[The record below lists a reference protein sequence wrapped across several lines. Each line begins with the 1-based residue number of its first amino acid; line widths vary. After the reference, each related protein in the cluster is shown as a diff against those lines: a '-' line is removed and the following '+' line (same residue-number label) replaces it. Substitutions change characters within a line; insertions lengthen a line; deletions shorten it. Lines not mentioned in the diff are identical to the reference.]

1 MTMNMPKHVK
11 VTIVACTVVCAVC
24 SLYALYGVYETGA
37 WPNSLP
43 KELEP
48 LRNQSRTLTHQTT
61 DIHEI
66 SFTNREE
73 FESAWPHILGLKS
86 KGAPITLLSSQD
98 EALRKSIKAGVH
110 VP

>member
-1 MTMNMPKHVK
+1 MNMPKHVQ
-11 VTIVACTVVCAVC
+11 VTIVACTLLCAVC

-37 WPNSLP
+37 WPNSWP

-86 KGAPITLLSSQD
+86 KGAPITLLSSPD